1 MEKKKKVVVAFSGGL
16 DTSFTVMYLAKEKGR
31 NRFIIYNEEIHGSI
45 QDNGRHIHKIL
56 DLSEHSEY
64 MSGVVSDMI
73 LDLMSRGK
81 DAIEDV
87 TRNIMEQFE
96 IDGI

>member
-1 MEKKKKVVVAFSGGL
+1 
-16 DTSFTVMYLAKEKGR
+16 
-31 NRFIIYNEEIHGSI
+31 
-45 QDNGRHIHKIL
+45 
-56 DLSEHSEY
+56 

-96 IDGI
+96 IDGIRIYNDNSELIYMCGDYKKVRI